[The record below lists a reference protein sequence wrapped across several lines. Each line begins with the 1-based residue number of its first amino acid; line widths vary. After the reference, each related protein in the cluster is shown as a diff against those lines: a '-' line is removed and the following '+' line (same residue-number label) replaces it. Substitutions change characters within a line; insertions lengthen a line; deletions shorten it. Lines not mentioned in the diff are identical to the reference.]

1 MGKGPLNARRLSFA
15 LLLLVLL
22 PGPAAAQTRKYLAFG
37 DSITEGVGDSPSHEE
52 RGYPPRLEDLLRA
65 AGVNVIVEN
74 HGKGGE
80 KTPDGLMRINSVL
93 DQGTAGDVLLLTE
106 GTNDISKDVGIETT
120 IFNLDEMRN
129 RAANRGIDTIFATVI
144 PRRPDARFDPTNEM
158 TDQLNG
164 RIRNLAGLRQR
175 RLTDPYEVFLTT
187 PNLYQQ
193 LYDPAVDDPVG
204 HPNAAG
210 YDRLARIW
218 FNNIQGND
226 TVWPVHGITDPVDG
240 ERNVPADTEIKVDV
254 WDFGTGIDIANTF
267 LLVNGQP
274 VSATPV
280 GNLRM
285 VTLQYKPPTPL
296 SGTVSIGLRSRDL
309 SNPPAAVDREILSFT
324 IAGASSTLQGDLNAD
339 GRVDGADLVAFGLR
353 FGSQTGDAN
362 YDEAAD
368 FNDDGKVDGQDL
380 AVLASNFGR
389 SASSTNP

>member
-1 MGKGPLNARRLSFA
+1 MGKSPLSARRLSFA

-22 PGPAAAQTRKYLAFG
+22 PGLASAQTRKYLAFG
-37 DSITEGVGDSPSHEE
+37 DSITEGVGDASTQEE

-65 AGVNVIVEN
+65 AGVDAVVEN
-74 HGKGGE
+74 HGEGGE
-80 KTPDGLMRINSVL
+80 QTAEGLMRINSVL
-93 DQGTAGDVLLLTE
+93 DRGKAGDVLLLTE
-106 GTNDISKDVGIETT
+106 GTNDISKDVGIETI

-144 PRRPDARFDPTNEM
+144 PRRPDARFDPNNEM

-175 RLTDPYEVFLTT
+175 RLTDPYEIFLTT

-193 LYDPAVDDPVG
+193 LYDPANNDPVG

-218 FNNIQGND
+218 FNNIQGTD
-226 TVWPVHGITDPVDG
+226 TVWPVHGVTDPADG

-254 WDFGTGIDIANTF
+254 WDFGSGIDVANTF

-274 VSATPV
+274 VPATPV
-280 GNLRM
+280 GNVRT

-296 SGTVSIGLRSRDL
+296 SGTVSVGLRSRDL
-309 SNPPAAVDREILSFT
+309 SNPPATVDREILSFT
-324 IAGASSTLQGDLNAD
+324 IVGAANALQGDLNED
-339 GRVDGADLVAFGLR
+339 GRVDGTDLVAFGLR
-353 FGSQTGDAN
+353 FGSQAGDAN
-362 YDEAAD
+362 YDADAD
-368 FNDDGKVDGQDL
+368 FNDDGKVDGLDL

-389 SASSTNP
+389 SA